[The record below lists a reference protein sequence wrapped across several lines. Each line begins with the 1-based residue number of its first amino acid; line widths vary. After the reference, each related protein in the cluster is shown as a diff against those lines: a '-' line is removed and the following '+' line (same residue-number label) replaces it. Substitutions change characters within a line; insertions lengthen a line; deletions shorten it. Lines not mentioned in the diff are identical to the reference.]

1 MNYLENICI
10 YNFNNIQRGQ
20 KRNITT
26 TERRQEGQY
35 DYEMK
40 KEPFKPNAY
49 YFQTIIIN
57 DLYY

>member
-20 KRNITT
+20 KRNRTT
-26 TERRQEGQY
+26 TERLQQGQY

-49 YFQTIIIN
+49 YFK
-57 DLYY
+57 LLS